1 MLSYEKK
8 NGRYPVRCR
17 RKVLRRKRISS
28 SVASV
33 AVRSEPEEGKG
44 RLAYFISHLGEGG
57 LRAGSRLGTC
67 QLLEWNVRAIK
78 ELVFK

>member
-1 MLSYEKK
+1 M
-8 NGRYPVRCR
+8 
-17 RKVLRRKRISS
+17 LRRKRIFG

-57 LRAGSRLGTC
+57 LRAGSTLGTC